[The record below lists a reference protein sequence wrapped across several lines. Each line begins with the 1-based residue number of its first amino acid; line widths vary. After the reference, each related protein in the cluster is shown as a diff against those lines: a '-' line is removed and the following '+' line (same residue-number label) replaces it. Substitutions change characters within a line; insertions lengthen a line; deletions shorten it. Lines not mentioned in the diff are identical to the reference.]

1 MKKPSPDS
9 SSIITHDFEDL
20 TGGLLPVDRVELL
33 KTEGEPLFTE
43 KEMNASCD
51 LLVHTFRRL
60 CVEQHVSREYFEEKY
75 KRYAITVLGKTPQAA
90 ANNRAN
96 IIKMLKRG
104 DKISWKKFIELTELV
119 LGLKPETI
127 SIVFSSVMNKEEIK
141 ISTKAADMQ

>member
-20 TGGLLPVDRVELL
+20 TGGLLPIDQVEQR

-60 CVEQHVSREYFEEKY
+60 CVEQHIGREYFEEKY
-75 KRYAITVLGKTPQAA
+75 KRYAIMVLGKTPQAA
-90 ANNRAN
+90 INNRSN

-127 SIVFSSVMNKEEIK
+127 SIVFSSVKSNAVIK
-141 ISTKAADMQ
+141 ISTQAADMQ